1 MRLKIKHSRDQKM
14 AKTTRKKQKPTQSLQ
29 DQPQNLKEKEET
41 VLSILKSLGKQEKE
55 LQAEKD
61 QLLDMEAT
69 LKKRIKNEIDVK
81 KSRISDLQ
89 DEIPEIQLRIETLA
103 KLLEIP
109 VVK

>member
-14 AKTTRKKQKPTQSLQ
+14 PKTTRKKQKPTQILP
-29 DQPQNLKEKEET
+29 DQSQNLKEKEET
-41 VLSILKSLGKQEKE
+41 VLSILKSLSKQEKE

-69 LKKRIKNEIDVK
+69 LKKRIKNEIDSK
-81 KSRISDLQ
+81 KSRITDLQ
-89 DEIPEIQLRIETLA
+89 EEIPEIQLRIETLA

>member
-1 MRLKIKHSRDQKM
+1 MRLNIKHSRDQKM
-14 AKTTRKKQKPTQSLQ
+14 AKIARKKQKPKETLENP
-29 DQPQNLKEKEET
+29 PQNLKEKEET
-41 VLSILKSLGKQEKE
+41 VLSILKSLNKQEKE

-69 LKKRIKNEIDVK
+69 LKKRIKNEIDTK

-89 DEIPEIQLRIETLA
+89 EEIPEIQLRIETLA

>member
-1 MRLKIKHSRDQKM
+1 MRLNIKHSRDQKM
-14 AKTTRKKQKPTQSLQ
+14 PKTTGKKQKPQQALP

-41 VLSILKSLGKQEKE
+41 VLSILKSLSKQEKE

-69 LKKRIKNEIDVK
+69 LKKRIKNEIETK
-81 KSRISDLQ
+81 KLRITDLQ
-89 DEIPEIQLRIETLA
+89 EEIPEIQLRIETLA

>member
-1 MRLKIKHSRDQKM
+1 MRLNIKHSRDQKM
-14 AKTTRKKQKPTQSLQ
+14 AKIARKKQKPKETLENP
-29 DQPQNLKEKEET
+29 PQNLKEKEET
-41 VLSILKSLGKQEKE
+41 VLSILKSLNKQEKE

-69 LKKRIKNEIDVK
+69 LKKRIKNEIESK
-81 KSRISDLQ
+81 KSIISDLQ
-89 DEIPEIQLRIETLA
+89 EEIPEIQLRIETLA